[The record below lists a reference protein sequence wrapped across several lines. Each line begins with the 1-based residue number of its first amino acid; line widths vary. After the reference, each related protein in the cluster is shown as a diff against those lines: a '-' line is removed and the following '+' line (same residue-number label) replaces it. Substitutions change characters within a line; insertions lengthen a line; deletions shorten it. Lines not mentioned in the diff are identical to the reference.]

1 MIWDWDATT
10 LAAVAGFLDARGL
23 HAGPLMPRRIGDGHS
38 NLTYLIGDAP
48 GIVLRRPPPP
58 PLPKGAHDVLREAR
72 ILSALHG
79 SGVPVP
85 RVLAVAQ
92 AGQVLDVPFYV
103 MEAVQGSVISDTL
116 PAWVGPEHRP
126 AMGFALAEGLAALHA
141 VDWQARGLAGFG
153 NPLGFN
159 ARHLRRLHGVMM
171 ARDTVLPP
179 GFQPMH
185 DWLAA
190 HVPAEAATAIVHNDY
205 RLGNVMWAPGLPPR
219 LAAVLDWELATLGDP
234 LLDVGYMVVCYPDPA
249 HDLTPTMQL
258 SGAFL
263 APGFPT
269 LADMLGRYAQ
279 TSGRDL
285 SGLRWYAAMAA
296 WKMAV
301 LYDFSHRQGK
311 DIYYADPEQSQRFI
325 AMAERLRDRGI
336 PSG

>member
-1 MIWDWDATT
+1 MSWDWDAAS
-10 LAAVAGFLDARGL
+10 LAAVSGFLSGQGL
-23 HAGPLMPRRIGDGHS
+23 LEGTLTPRRIGDGHS
-38 NLTYLIGDAP
+38 NLTYLVGANP
-48 GIVLRRPPPP
+48 GLVLRRPPPP
-58 PLPKGAHDVLREAR
+58 PLPKGAHDVLREVQVLR
-72 ILSALHG
+72 ALEG

-85 RVLAVAQ
+85 RVRAVAE
-92 AGQVLDVPFYV
+92 AGAVLDVPFYV
-103 MEAVQGSVISDTL
+103 MDQVQGQVISEAL
-116 PAWVGPEHRP
+116 PSGVPPEHRR
-126 AMGFALAEGLAALHA
+126 AMAFALADGLAALHA
-141 VDWQARGLAGFG
+141 VDWRARGLAGFG
-153 NPLGFN
+153 NPEGFN

-171 ARDTVLPP
+171 ARDNGLPA

-185 DWLAA
+185 DWLSA
-190 HVPAEAATAIVHNDY
+190 HVPPESDTAIVHNDY

-234 LLDVGYMVVCYPDPA
+234 LLDVGYMVVCYPDAA

-269 LADMLGRYAQ
+269 LAEMLGRYAQ

-285 SGLRWYAAMAA
+285 SGLRWYGVMAA

-311 DIYYADPEQSQRFI
+311 DSYYADPEQSQRFI
-325 AMAERLRDRGI
+325 AMAERIRDHGI
-336 PSG
+336 TD